1 MTGYRAYQGHQV
13 DGSSPLGL
21 VLLSYEAL
29 YKSLGRARRAIIA
42 GDLAAE
48 ADHTGRAIEAIVELA
63 TSLDAERGGKI
74 AASLAAL
81 YAYMIRRL
89 NENMCSCSTETVDE
103 VMQLVQTLREGWEEI
118 ARQQQGRPESRQ
130 AAATAAA

>member
-1 MTGYRAYQGHQV
+1 MTGYKAYQGQQV
-13 DGSSPLGL
+13 GGASPLGL
-21 VLLSYEAL
+21 VVLSYEAL
-29 YKSLGRARRAIIA
+29 YKALGRARRAIIA

-63 TSLDAERGGKI
+63 TSLDMERGGKI
-74 AASLAAL
+74 ATSLAAL

-89 NENMCSCSTETVDE
+89 NDGMCTCSTDGVDE

-118 ARQQQGRPESRQ
+118 ARQQGQGADR
-130 AAATAAA
+130 ATAAA